1 MLDLLESV
9 RVDTIRINNLE
20 ERIARLRSSME
31 RMTPLPTS
39 QPGTSSREVDKLSGQ
54 MAKLDELEQELAN
67 RLVLLE
73 SKLKLVDKV
82 LDRLPPRQRAIVH
95 LRLVEAMPW
104 RVISKRVNYSR
115 EHCYRIYRRAVEKM
129 AHNVTF

>member
-31 RMTPLPTS
+31 RMTPLPSS
-39 QPGTSSREVDKLSGQ
+39 QPGNSSRVDKLSGQ
-54 MAKLDELEQELAN
+54 VAKLDELEREMAN

-73 SKLKLVDKV
+73 SKLKLVDKA

-115 EHCYRIYRRAVEKM
+115 QHCRRIFCKAVEKM
-129 AHNVTF
+129 RHNVTF